1 MEFIIVNIATLLE
14 NGRQCLHAAKNL
26 YQLPYNLKKHCDV
39 TYIVLLRGK
48 KYATKPPHAKDL

>member
-1 MEFIIVNIATLLE
+1 MEDNAYMLPKIFIS
-14 NGRQCLHAAKNL
+14 QM
-26 YQLPYNLKKHCDV
+26 PYNLKKHCDV

>member
-26 YQLPYNLKKHCDV
+26 YQPNAL
-39 TYIVLLRGK
+39 
-48 KYATKPPHAKDL
+48 